1 MNQAITMRKSGWWTM
16 TVLAAM
22 ISLYAFAFFLVP
34 AFGAGEIKARFLAA
48 PLAGYSHVLGGA
60 VALLIG
66 PFQFSARLR
75 ARRLSVHRWAGRVYL
90 LAVLASGLAGLY
102 LATVALGGPSARV
115 GFGMLAVLWLFSG
128 AMAYVSI
135 RSGRRSQHRRWMMRN
150 YALTY
155 AAVML
160 RILIPSYAAAGYGFE
175 LSYPVIAWAC
185 WVPNLIFVEWVLIGR
200 R

>member
-1 MNQAITMRKSGWWTM
+1 M
-16 TVLAAM
+16 TVLAAL
-22 ISLYAFAFFLVP
+22 ISLYAFSFFLVP
-34 AFGAGEIKARFLAA
+34 GMGAPEIKARFLTV

-75 ARRLSVHRWAGRVYL
+75 AKRLELHRWTGRVYL
-90 LAVLASGLAGLY
+90 VAVLASGLAGLY
-102 LATVALGGPSARV
+102 LATVTFGGPAARI
-115 GFGMLAVLWLFSG
+115 GFGMLAVLWLASG
-128 AMAYVSI
+128 AMAYISI
-135 RSGRRSQHRRWMMRN
+135 RAGRRSRHRKWMMRN

-160 RILIPSYAAAGYGFE
+160 RILIPSFAAAGFGFE
-175 LSYPVIAWAC
+175 VSYPVIAWLC
-185 WVPNLIFVEWVLIGR
+185 WVPSLVFVEWVLIGR